1 MTHTHG
7 TVRSDL
13 EKGDKVRINEGG
25 LGNASGI
32 VEEVIPE
39 QKKVKVAVEI
49 LNRVNIIEVDV
60 SQVEKL

>member
-1 MTHTHG
+1 M
-7 TVRSDL
+7 SKIPDL
-13 EKGDKVRINEGG
+13 EKGDKVLINEGG
-25 LGNASGI
+25 LGNATGI

-49 LNRVNIIEVDV
+49 LNRINIIEVDV